1 MSGIERNNG
10 HLHVDGLPLAD
21 IAKEHGTPLYVYS
34 KDLLEQ
40 NWLAFDKAFGDY
52 AHRICYAVKANSNLA
67 VLSVLAKLGS
77 SFDIVS
83 AGELKRVLAAG
94 VSADRV
100 VFSGVGKTADEMG
113 QALDAGVLCFN
124 IESVAEAVR
133 LGDVAKARGVIA
145 PVSFRINPD
154 VDAQTHPYIS
164 TGLKENKFGISMEE
178 APEAY
183 RQAADHPNLEVC
195 GIDCHIG
202 SQLTTVEPY
211 HAAFERMMTMVDRLS
226 ADGIELSHVD
236 FGGGQ
241 GIRYSDEVPLDIAA
255 FAQSAIQAV
264 GNRKLEI
271 WVEPGR
277 AIAGPAGV
285 LVTEV
290 QYLKENSEKAFAVVD
305 GAMNDLIRP
314 ALYSAWQAIEPVI
327 EQDRPENVYDVV
339 GPVCE
344 SADFLGKDRTLSVQ
358 AGDYLAVLASG
369 AYAFVMSSNYN
380 TRGRAAEIL
389 VSDGVAHV
397 VRQRE
402 SVDSL
407 FALERVL

>member
-10 HLHVDGLPLAD
+10 QLHVDGLPLAD
-21 IAKEHGTPLYVYS
+21 IAKQHGTPLYVYS
-34 KDLLEQ
+34 RDVLEA
-40 NWLAFDKAFGDY
+40 NWRSFDQAFGEY
-52 AHRICYAVKANSNLA
+52 PHRICYAVKANSNLA
-67 VLSVLAKLGS
+67 VLSVLAKLNS

-83 AGELKRVLAAG
+83 GGELKRVLAAG
-94 VSADRV
+94 VRANRV
-100 VFSGVGKTADEMG
+100 VFSGVGKTAVEMAE
-113 QALDAGVLCFN
+113 ALEAGVLCFN
-124 IESVAEAVR
+124 IESVAEAAR
-133 LGDVAKARGVIA
+133 LGELAKAHGVVA

-164 TGLKENKFGISMEE
+164 TGLKENKFGIAMEE
-178 APEAY
+178 ALDAY
-183 RQAADHPNLEVC
+183 RRAADHASLSVC

-202 SQLTTVEPY
+202 SQLTMVEPY
-211 HAAFERMMTMVDRLS
+211 HAAFERMMAMVDQLS
-226 ADGIELSHVD
+226 ADGITLKHVD

-241 GIRYSDEVPLDIAA
+241 GICYQDEEPLDIAA
-255 FAQSAIQAV
+255 FARSAIKAV
-264 GNRKLEI
+264 GDRGLEI

-327 EQDRPENVYDVV
+327 EQERPEKLVDVV

-344 SADFLGKDRTLSVQ
+344 SADFLGKDRPLAVK

-380 TRGRAAEIL
+380 TRGRAAEVM
-389 VSDGVAHV
+389 VSAGVAEV

-402 SVDSL
+402 SVESL
-407 FALERVL
+407 FELERVL